1 MEIKSKEIKNNE
13 DESKENKDIFE
24 SCSGLTPLKLVDSI
38 ERNYHSIVTKSEQNN
53 FRILSNFKNLHGRI
67 FDLIDFE
74 TIKQNSKI
82 IEKIK
87 DISCIKIVQDYI
99 FLGLKNFSSVY
110 MYQIETGRLEKE
122 FYEKDNDEQVSVINT
137 KDNLYLLV
145 GYEEGCIII
154 FDIKNNSN

>member
-1 MEIKSKEIKNNE
+1 MEIKSKEIKNSEN
-13 DESKENKDIFE
+13 ESKENKDIFE

-87 DISCIKIVQDYI
+87 DISCIKIIQDYI

-122 FYEKDNDEQVSVINT
+122 FYEKDNDEQVSVIIQ
-137 KDNLYLLV
+137 
-145 GYEEGCIII
+145 IILCL
-154 FDIKNNSN
+154 KK